1 MKKTNRTTATT
12 PATRTMTIAALLRMR
27 QVDAWQRLCLQQ
39 WPATTVVEV
48 IVHATSVEIVSDA
61 PKAVR

>member
-1 MKKTNRTTATT
+1 MAATT
-12 PATRTMTIAALLRMR
+12 RSMTVAQLLRLR
-27 QVDAWQRLCLQQ
+27 QLDAWQRLCLQQ

-61 PKAVR
+61 PQAVR